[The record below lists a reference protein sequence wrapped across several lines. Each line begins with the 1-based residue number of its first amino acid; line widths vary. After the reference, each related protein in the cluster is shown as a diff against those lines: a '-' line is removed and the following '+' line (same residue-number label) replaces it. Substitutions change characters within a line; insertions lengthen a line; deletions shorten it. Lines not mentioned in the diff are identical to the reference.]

1 MKINF
6 SSVLPDPLSSI
17 DHNSESIWNSSFE
30 LDSKIHRTV
39 LLNAT
44 SGKGKTTFTNLL
56 IGLRHDYSGNIL
68 MNDVNIKSFTIQ
80 DWVKLRER
88 KISFVHQDLQ
98 LFPNLTAWENIMLK
112 NDLTHALTKTEIE
125 FLLSQVELFDKKNQT
140 VATLSMGQK
149 QRIAIIRALCQPF
162 DWLVLDEPFSHL
174 DEKNT
179 EICFDIIKQ
188 RCENLKSG
196 FILTSLDPIEKVE
209 FDVHLKL

>member
-17 DHNSESIWNSSFE
+17 EHKSESIWNSYFE
-30 LDSKIHRTV
+30 LDSKIHKAV

-112 NDLTHALTKTEIE
+112 NDLTQALTKTEIE

-162 DWLVLDEPFSHL
+162 DWIVLDEPFSHL

-196 FILTSLDPIEKVE
+196 LILTSLDPIEKVE